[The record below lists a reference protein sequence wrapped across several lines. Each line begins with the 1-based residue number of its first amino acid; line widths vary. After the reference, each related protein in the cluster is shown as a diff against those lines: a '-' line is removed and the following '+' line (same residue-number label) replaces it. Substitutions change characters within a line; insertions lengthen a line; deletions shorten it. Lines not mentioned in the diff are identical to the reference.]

1 MFGYNLAT
9 RHRLSVHRQ
18 SAGSRPPHRSRS
30 QARRASWVAADPS
43 RAGARVTSCSSLTP
57 CLTPCLTRLRVA
69 GADNLVS
76 VRVVTARDTRG
87 AGPDILPEIRKK
99 NRQFINKIAEALVYF
114 FTVWLLICSERL
126 SPAIYPPCSSCSSH
140 GLCSL
145 VGITAPGSSYA
156 LLCSQC
162 YTIFVMMLHNRGAGS
177 TYYFCYSGSKMR
189 GWVTCAA
196 LVLHG
201 EAGGG
206 TPLLLRPVVPAPG
219 SRQRNYQ
226 ARYLPLGTNGSITK
240 IQFIRALTWV
250 SSCFDNHIDQVS

>member
-87 AGPDILPEIRKK
+87 AGPDILPKIRKK
-99 NRQFINKIAEALVYF
+99 NRQFINKIAVALVYF
-114 FTVWLLICSERL
+114 FTVWLLFALNAFFRFPCNISPLQLLFFSWVMQPNRHHGPGKQLRSVML
-126 SPAIYPPCSSCSSH
+126 S
-140 GLCSL
+140 
-145 VGITAPGSSYA
+145 V
-156 LLCSQC
+156 
-162 YTIFVMMLHNRGAGS
+162 LHNI
-177 TYYFCYSGSKMR
+177 CYD
-189 GWVTCAA
+189 VT
-196 LVLHG
+196 
-201 EAGGG
+201 
-206 TPLLLRPVVPAPG
+206 
-219 SRQRNYQ
+219 
-226 ARYLPLGTNGSITK
+226 
-240 IQFIRALTWV
+240 
-250 SSCFDNHIDQVS
+250 